1 LAITTLT
8 SGFSASTAFGRL
20 GVSLDVSLVPIT
32 SVVATGVVA
41 IGIVAIGI
49 VVIGIVVVGT

>member
-1 LAITTLT
+1 MTTLT

-20 GVSLDVSLVPIT
+20 GVSLDVSLVPTT
-32 SVVATGVVA
+32 SVVATGVVVIGIIA

-49 VVIGIVVVGT
+49 VVIGT